1 MELRPEDLGA
11 HLSRTRASNTLP
23 PLYVI
28 WGDEPLAMLEAED
41 TIRAAALKSA
51 CERSVFTVQGKFDW
65 SAIFAQAQNFSLFAQ
80 NKLVEIRIPSGKPG
94 IDGSA
99 ALARYA
105 NALPADTTTTIIS
118 LPGLEWKQTKS
129 KWFEALSAHGTV
141 IQTRD
146 VPLEQMPAW
155 ISRRLAV
162 HNQQASREALAFLAD
177 RLEGNL
183 LAAKQE
189 VDKLGLL
196 LPPGKLELAAI
207 EAAVTDVSRFDV
219 TDLQDAM
226 LAGDAARCAR
236 ILSSLKQEGEAV
248 PRIMWQI
255 SATLRLLSKLKS
267 ALKQGQNMVAVMKA
281 NRIWDKRQALVQAA
295 LKRVTD
301 ASLNAA
307 LIEAARIDRVSK
319 GLGDGDAW
327 DDLLRLSL
335 NLSANLSTK

>member
-11 HLSRTRASNTLP
+11 QLSRGLA
-23 PLYVI
+23 PLYVV

-41 TIRAAALKSA
+41 AIRACALKSGY
-51 CERSVFTVQGKFDW
+51 ERSVFTVQGKFDW
-65 SAIFAQAQNFSLFAQ
+65 SVIFGHADNFSLFAQ
-80 NKLVEIRIPSGKPG
+80 NKLVEIRIPGGKPG

-99 ALARYA
+99 ALGRYA
-105 NALPADTTTTIIS
+105 NALPAQTTTVIS

-129 KWFEALSAHGTV
+129 KWFETLSAHGNV

-155 ISRRLAV
+155 INRRLAAN
-162 HNQQASREALAFLAD
+162 HQQASREALAFLAD

-183 LAAKQE
+183 LAARQE
-189 VDKLGLL
+189 VDKLALL
-196 LPPGKLELAAI
+196 LPSGKLELADV

-219 TDLQDAM
+219 TELQDSL

-236 ILSSLKQEGEAV
+236 ILQSLKQEGEAV
-248 PRIMWQI
+248 PHIMWHV

-267 ALKQGQNMVAVMKA
+267 ALKQGQNMAMVLKA
-281 NRIWDKRQALVQAA
+281 NRIWDKRQPLVQAA
-295 LKRVTD
+295 LKRISD
-301 ASLNAA
+301 SMLNAA

-327 DDLLRLSL
+327 DDMLQLSL
-335 NLSANLSTK
+335 NLSTK

>member
-1 MELRPEDLGA
+1 MQR
-11 HLSRTRASNTLP
+11 
-23 PLYVI
+23 
-28 WGDEPLAMLEAED
+28 PLAPARD
-41 TIRAAALKSA
+41 SS
-51 CERSVFTVQGKFDW
+51 RSC
-65 SAIFAQAQNFSLFAQ
+65 
-80 NKLVEIRIPSGKPG
+80 
-94 IDGSA
+94 A

-105 NALPADTTTTIIS
+105 NALPADTTTIIS

-129 KWFEALSAHGTV
+129 KWFEALSSRGIV

-155 ISRRLAV
+155 INRRLAIN
-162 HNQQASREALAFLAD
+162 NQQASREALAFLAA

-196 LPPGKLELAAI
+196 LPPGTLELAAI

-219 TDLQDAM
+219 ADLQDAM
-226 LAGDAARCAR
+226 LAGDAARCAK

-248 PRIMWQI
+248 PRIMWQV

-267 ALKQGQNMVAVMKA
+267 ALKQGQNLSALMKA

-295 LKRVTD
+295 LKRVSD
-301 ASLNAA
+301 ANLNAA